1 MCHVRQC
8 KLALALLVLA
18 TGWWLQPC
26 RASQAAAPRSGE
38 PSDPKAHKTYQ
49 TAIEWE
55 RQGNQALAIESYR
68 KANAQDGGHCG
79 QCLRRAHDIALSIGD
94 FKTAEAVL
102 KDWLPAVNTDP
113 ARATLHFQIGV
124 ALEREGMGAK
134 GDKQR
139 GCFEKS
145 LDEFRT
151 ALSLDPTVVG
161 SHFGMGIDLAYLHQD
176 DAARGEF
183 RAFLDG
189 DKNDEA
195 ADARAARFSESPR
208 TGAARDGAGRFT
220 LTTLDGQHIS
230 MDSLAGKVVLID
242 FWATWC
248 GPCREALPHIRR
260 DRAEIRRA
268 AVCGAQH
275 QPG

>member
-49 TAIEWE
+49 TGIEWE

-79 QCLRRAHDIALSIGD
+79 QCLPRAHDIALSIGD

-113 ARATLHFQIGV
+113 ARAKMCIRDRRNPVPV
-124 ALEREGMGAK
+124 ARSEPAAPNSQSYGAVRFPV
-134 GDKQR
+134 Q
-139 GCFEKS
+139 
-145 LDEFRT
+145 
-151 ALSLDPTVVG
+151 LSL
-161 SHFGMGIDLAYLHQD
+161 I
-176 DAARGEF
+176 
-183 RAFLDG
+183 
-189 DKNDEA
+189 
-195 ADARAARFSESPR
+195 
-208 TGAARDGAGRFT
+208 
-220 LTTLDGQHIS
+220 HI
-230 MDSLAGKVVLID
+230 
-242 FWATWC
+242 
-248 GPCREALPHIRR
+248 
-260 DRAEIRRA
+260 
-268 AVCGAQH
+268 
-275 QPG
+275 